1 MNKKSIVISLLVIIS
16 AITVSGCLE
25 PTNEDDIYNEEMENI
40 KQDLKEV
47 DEVMNKINSA
57 NNSDISSTLS
67 EIDFAITTLDNDSK
81 KLEDLNNS
89 VTNTTRKEY
98 IGLWIKYIEIS
109 KKSYVELKNVTNLIK
124 NYNNTNMS
132 LNEVMSIIENSYK
145 IMSKY
150 DEDAKSIEEKIKECE
165 NKTSIVLING
175 TTSVYEFD
183 VENNI
188 TTDSN

>member
-1 MNKKSIVISLLVIIS
+1 MNKKSILISLLVIIS

-47 DEVMNKINSA
+47 DEVVNKINSA

-67 EIDFAITTLDNDSK
+67 EIDFAITTLDNDSQ
-81 KLEDLNNS
+81 KLENLNNT

-98 IGLWIKYIEIS
+98 IGLWINYIETS
-109 KKSYVELKNVTNLIK
+109 KKSYVELRNVTNLIK

-132 LNEVMSIIENSYK
+132 QNEVMNIIENSYK

-150 DEDAKSIEEKIKECE
+150 NKDAKSIEEKIKEYE

-175 TTSVYEFD
+175 TTPVYQFD
-183 VENNI
+183 VENNV

>member
-145 IMSKY
+145 IISKY

-175 TTSVYEFD
+175 TTPVYEFD